1 MTLNFTYKYYFFKIH
16 VIMII
21 TAKIKFYPHSGG
33 RPLYDPNI
41 ERQKYLITGIFILHS
56 DCDRKP
62 LYILV
67 GYPIQT
73 GGGSVSS

>member
-1 MTLNFTYKYYFFKIH
+1 MEKSLDIIQFFI
-16 VIMII
+16 
-21 TAKIKFYPHSGG
+21 
-33 RPLYDPNI
+33 YDPNI

-56 DCDRKP
+56 DCDEKP
-62 LYILV
+62 LHLLV

>member
-33 RPLYDPNI
+33 RPLY
-41 ERQKYLITGIFILHS
+41 QKIGPKTLKIGM
-56 DCDRKP
+56 
-62 LYILV
+62 
-67 GYPIQT
+67 GYP
-73 GGGSVSS
+73 